1 MNLELHP
8 LGQSGRSGQAR
19 QTHRLGG
26 IARAARVRQNEKP
39 FRIDEIENV
48 RERITPARNIGAA
61 EGNGTYKLDF
71 KVGGRESSR
80 GDLPDGQT
88 YTYDATF
95 QDIVPD
101 ERIIYSYDMVFG
113 GKRISVSVS
122 TVELKPAGKGT
133 KLTFTEQGAFLD
145 GLDNPA
151 QREAGTKQILDKLG
165 TTLKV

>member
-1 MNLELHP
+1 MTM
-8 LGQSGRSGQAR
+8 RSATHATFVIERTYDASPAKVFAAWATADAKAR
-19 QTHRLGG
+19 W
-26 IARAARVRQNEKP
+26 
-39 FRIDEIENV
+39 F
-48 RERITPARNIGAA
+48 GAA

-113 GKRISVSVS
+113 GKRISVSVT
-122 TVELKPAGKGT
+122 TVELKPAGKAT
-133 KLTFTEQGAFLD
+133 KLTFTEQGAFLA

-165 TTLKV
+165 TTLKA